1 MLSEIF
7 KALLITSLAGSCL
20 AAVITIVKPAT
31 KKVFGYSWHY
41 YIWLAVLTVMILPV
55 RFTLPQKTDIPPVTV
70 MQSVQTEQM
79 APTVP
84 NTGNIVSDAQIKPQ
98 TDIWQAGTSL
108 VKRIIDNRLNILAY
122 LWLAGMILLL
132 SVNLAAYINLII
144 KMRKNSVVV
153 SCPEIA
159 EFTRREITTRV
170 WENTSSPF
178 MVGIFKPTLVLP
190 AIKLTEEQLV
200 NILRHEMTHFRR
212 HDILYKWFA
221 VLTGCVHWFN
231 PVIWYVIK
239 QINTECEI
247 SCDMAVTLNMN
258 ADEEMSYIDTVLS
271 LLTKGKTKQI
281 PLTTQMASSKRVL
294 KRRFKMIR
302 HKRRTSKFVSA
313 LSAMLA
319 VVMLVTT
326 VFASGALSSLTEN
339 NYKVMFSN
347 NAVSNE
353 EFEVQNKAF
362 IESGEVYVPLR
373 ELFGIVGVM
382 SNEQSYI
389 KWNDGKIEL
398 AIAYYDDSEEV
409 LDAHKT
415 LNNGQGVDYV
425 AFIFNYAI
433 EIGKSELKEKSQPD
447 YWTTKNMNNAP
458 ILQNGIT
465 YIPYS
470 YIRDICDNTQQW
482 DINYSIYD
490 KSGNLISSSFG
501 PISDNEAMLNIENY
515 EDKTMACYDLTDKFF
530 AAFENGDM
538 NTMKQ
543 YGTDKFQRYYFHD
556 DKFLSMKQ
564 GELVTVYSIR
574 IFTDGRY
581 YVHLR
586 MNSDELEENEPDKK
600 GVFFAIL
607 EEQDN
612 GEFLI
617 SEFQPSDKD
626 KWEDTNNNL
635 SVGTIIID
643 ENNTVV
649 YKGENLQNPESTI
662 TSFFEAFE
670 NSNFTLM
677 KNYCTKNCIDNFFG
691 DNYVFGMKKAT
702 LQSISKDSDDLR
714 KRGFVVGEW
723 AALVNVTMTPDENSV
738 YEPNQTATSFYL
750 ILKQQN
756 GRYLI
761 DEFATGL

>member
-7 KALLITSLAGSCL
+7 KALLITSLAGLCL

-55 RFTLPQKTDIPPVTV
+55 RFTLSQKTDIPPVTV

-79 APTVP
+79 ALTVQ
-84 NTGNIVSDAQIKPQ
+84 NTGNIVSDAQTKPQ
-98 TDIWQAGTSL
+98 TDIWQAETSL

-159 EFTRREITTRV
+159 EFTRREITARV

-294 KRRFKMIR
+294 KRRFEMIR

-319 VVMLVTT
+319 VVMLGTT
-326 VFASGALSSLTEN
+326 VFASGVLSDLTTDDYTVEIA
-339 NYKVMFSN
+339 NYGDKI
-347 NAVSNE
+347 E
-353 EFEVQNKAF
+353 LINKPF
-362 IESGEVYVPLR
+362 IENGEVYVPLR
-373 ELFGIVGVM
+373 EILENRGY
-382 SNEQSYI
+382 NDTNSYI
-389 KWNDGKIEL
+389 NW
-398 AIAYYDDSEEV
+398 
-409 LDAHKT
+409 
-415 LNNGQGVDYV
+415 NNGTINIGYLGYPDTNVLYQLS
-425 AFIFNYAI
+425 
-433 EIGKSELKEKSQPD
+433 IGKTGIKLMHFISEDLYEISIDSADVAAIMKLNAYSSPVLKGSVTYVPLKAVNYMLYGFLD
-447 YWTTKNMNNAP
+447 IRTTDGS
-458 ILQNGIT
+458 LYELT
-465 YIPYS
+465 YS
-470 YIRDICDNTQQW
+470 V
-482 DINYSIYD
+482 YD
-490 KSGNLISSSFG
+490 KNGNLI
-501 PISDNEAMLNIENY
+501 
-515 EDKTMACYDLTDKFF
+515 
-530 AAFENGDM
+530 
-538 NTMKQ
+538 
-543 YGTDKFQRYYFHD
+543 
-556 DKFLSMKQ
+556 
-564 GELVTVYSIR
+564 
-574 IFTDGRY
+574 
-581 YVHLR
+581 
-586 MNSDELEENEPDKK
+586 
-600 GVFFAIL
+600 
-607 EEQDN
+607 
-612 GEFLI
+612 
-617 SEFQPSDKD
+617 
-626 KWEDTNNNL
+626 DTNNNL